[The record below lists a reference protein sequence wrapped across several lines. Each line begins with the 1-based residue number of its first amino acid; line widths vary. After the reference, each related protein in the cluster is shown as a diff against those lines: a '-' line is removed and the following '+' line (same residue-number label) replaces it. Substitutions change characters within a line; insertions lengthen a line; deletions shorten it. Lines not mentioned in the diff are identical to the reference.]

1 MKKVLLCLIFAGA
14 IGIGYSQIYDISEP
28 RRLPDAVNSS
38 AEEST
43 PLFSADS
50 SLLFFTRTF
59 DERNAGGKLDQD
71 IWFSTIDKAGNYS
84 LAQPL
89 KTLNN
94 KFNNAVVS
102 INKKG
107 DVLYLLNAYEGKKD
121 MEKGLAYSEKK
132 NGNWSSPV
140 KVIVPGLDIDGDYYG
155 FHVNGT
161 EDVMIISYAGP
172 GTLGSED
179 LYVSLRTAEAWSSP
193 QHLGNVINTSGFE
206 ISPFL
211 KGDTLYF
218 SSNGHGGLGDAD
230 IFYSVKQGSWTEWST
245 PVNMGPKIN
254 TDKFDAYFS
263 YSNDNLYWSSNR
275 DGGYSNIYHAKV
287 LPPPTLSL
295 SCSSENVTLYN
306 ANDGKL
312 FATASGAVG
321 ELTYSWSN
329 GIREQNPVGMP
340 PGEYTVTVTD
350 GWGRT
355 ASCSTTIVEPPKP
368 VAQKKIQEEVYFDLN
383 SSYLNAEI
391 IAQLDDFIKRIKE
404 MPELKIFIES
414 HCDIRA
420 DEEYNMWLSERRM
433 KRIIEYFEN
442 NGIEPNRVS
451 GDYKGKSE
459 PKIKCTQC
467 TEEEHRLNRRT
478 TILTL

>member
-1 MKKVLLCLIFAGA
+1 MRSVLLYSFIALVAGNA
-14 IGIGYSQIYDISEP
+14 YTQIYDITEP
-28 RRLPDAVNSS
+28 TKLPAAVNSN
-38 AEEST
+38 AEEIM
-43 PLFSADS
+43 PVFSPDS
-50 SLLFFTRTF
+50 SLLFFNRTF
-59 DERNAGGKLDQD
+59 DERNTGGKFDQD
-71 IWFSTIDKAGNYS
+71 IWFSTIDKSGNYS
-84 LAQPL
+84 QAQPL
-89 KTLNN
+89 KSLNN

-132 NGNWSSPV
+132 NGTWSNPI
-140 KVIVPGLDIDGDYYG
+140 KVNVPGLDIDGDYYG
-155 FHVNGT
+155 FHVNGA

-179 LYVSLRTAEAWSSP
+179 LYVSLKTGGSWSSP
-193 QHLGNVINTSGFE
+193 QHLGNVINTAGFE
-206 ISPFL
+206 LSPFL

-245 PVNMGPKIN
+245 PVNMGPNIN

-263 YSNDNLYWSSNR
+263 YSGDNLYWSSNR
-275 DGGYSNIYHAKV
+275 DSEYSHIYHAKV
-287 LPPPTLSL
+287 LPPPALTLT
-295 SCSSENVTLYN
+295 CSSSNVTVFN
-306 ANDGKL
+306 AKDGKL
-312 FATASGAVG
+312 FAQASGMVG
-321 ELTYSWSN
+321 EVSYSWSN
-329 GIREQNPVGMP
+329 GIGEQNPVGMP

-383 SSYLNAEI
+383 SSFLNTEI
-391 IAQLDDFIKRIKE
+391 IAQLDAFIARIKE

-433 KRIIEYFEN
+433 KRIIEYFEK

-459 PKIKCTQC
+459 PKVQCTKC

>member
-1 MKKVLLCLIFAGA
+1 MKKVLLSSFLLL
-14 IGIGYSQIYDISEP
+14 IGIQGNGQFYDISEP
-28 RRLPDAVNSS
+28 KKLPLTVNSN
-38 AEEST
+38 AEEAM
-43 PLFSADS
+43 PVFSPDS
-50 SLLFFTRTF
+50 SILFFTRTF
-59 DERNAGGKLDQD
+59 DERNTGGKFDQD
-71 IWFSTIDKAGNYS
+71 IWFSYRDNSGSYS
-84 LAQPL
+84 QAQPL
-89 KTLNN
+89 KSLNN

-121 MEKGLAYSEKK
+121 MEKGIAYSEKK
-132 NGNWSSPV
+132 NGTWSNPI
-140 KVIVPGLDIDGDYYG
+140 KVNVPGLDIDGDYYG

-179 LYVSLRTAEAWSSP
+179 LYVSLKTGGAWSSP

-206 ISPFL
+206 LSPFL

-230 IFYSVKQGSWTEWST
+230 IFYSVKQGSWTEWSA
-245 PVNMGPKIN
+245 PVNLGPKIN
-254 TDKFDAYFS
+254 TNKFDAYFS
-263 YSNDNLYWSSNR
+263 LAGDNLYWSSNR
-275 DGGYSNIYHAKV
+275 DSEYSNIYHAKV
-287 LPPPTLSL
+287 LPPPALSL
-295 SCSSENVTLYN
+295 TCSSENVTLYN

-329 GIREQNPVGMP
+329 GIGEQNPVGMP

-368 VAQKKIQEEVYFDLN
+368 VAQKEIQEEVYFDLN

-391 IAQLDDFIKRIKE
+391 IAQLDEFITRIKD

-433 KRIIEYFEN
+433 KRIIEYFEK

-459 PKIKCTQC
+459 PKVQCTKC